1 MNSKHQK
8 GTSSEFAAAKYLVD
22 QGYYIFLRGSVSSPI
37 DLIGINPDTEEI
49 ILIDVKTVSKRHKG
63 KSKGKRINR
72 VLSPE
77 QKKLGVQ
84 ILYYNQ
90 DDNTIRLQ
98 NSRKTEAA

>member
-1 MNSKHQK
+1 
-8 GTSSEFAAAKYLVD
+8 
-22 QGYYIFLRGSVSSPI
+22 
-37 DLIGINPDTEEI
+37 
-49 ILIDVKTVSKRHKG
+49 VKTVSKRHKG

-72 VLSPE
+72 ILSPE
-77 QKKLGVQ
+77 QKKLGVR